1 MSIVIY
7 AEGYLINREDWI
19 EQVFEETVMQQVEAD
34 HVKLTETYWGLALY
48 FRDYYEEN
56 KVHPAMHKPVK
67 TSGKQHGEHFH
78 DKKAYAKF
86 LYGIFPH
93 GPVQVPCKLA
103 GLAKSLGDAEQ

>member
-1 MSIVIY
+1 
-7 AEGYLINREDWI
+7 
-19 EQVFEETVMQQVEAD
+19 
-34 HVKLTETYWGLALY
+34 
-48 FRDYYEEN
+48 
-56 KVHPAMHKPVK
+56 MHKPVK

-103 GLAKSLGDAEQ
+103 GLAKPLGDAQQ